1 MQQRIYFRLNWRDY
15 FKTTASQFKKMK
27 KERTLEVYQKLY
39 REVKTAVG
47 KRLKEN
53 LIALDEN
60 TRTVL
65 SVPNTDYV
73 EVLQLCQTNLEQ
85 NEDYESCADI
95 RDTLIKLQSTPR
107 KRKLKDAQKLLLI
120 KRN

>member
-1 MQQRIYFRLNWRDY
+1 MEQRIYFRLNWRDY

-27 KERTLEVYQKLY
+27 KERVTEVYQKLY
-39 REVKTAVG
+39 REVKNATF
-47 KRLKEN
+47 KKLKEQ

-65 SVPNTDYV
+65 SVSNVDYI
-73 EVLQLCQTNLEQ
+73 EVLQLCQSHLEQ

-95 RDTLIKLQSTPR
+95 RDTLIKLQSG
-107 KRKLKDAQKLLLI
+107 KRKSKPKEAEKLLLI